1 MKIVSLTLTG
11 NNADLI
17 EAAVASVADWVDAC
31 IVIDTGV
38 TDESLAIASA
48 IAGEK
53 YVERKFEWVAD
64 FAAARNFSLEVA
76 KEIGADWAII
86 IDTDERIHSQVSDI
100 RGAIDSLVGDVS
112 LVYHTNKSYCK
123 EKLFRIPTTGKYI
136 GATHEYFDCGSGIRT
151 FMETIA
157 FSEVPK
163 TAAATLAKF
172 NRDLEILDRLVKEE
186 PTNTRWLFYLG
197 ETLKNLGN
205 NQQAIIAYRDCA
217 NLNGWDEEAAWAC
230 YREAECWLALADYQA
245 AINACAK
252 GLTKHAGI
260 AELAWLAAYASY
272 YAGLNSQA
280 IHWAHLSIAMGKHQG
295 YGKGIERIGFQYP
308 EAQYEKP
315 YDVLRYALL
324 RKGDA
329 EGAKLA
335 EQLYH
340 NACETRL
347 RNLGNNSVDRN
358 YLI

>member
-11 NNADLI
+11 NNTDLI
-17 EAAVASVADWVDAC
+17 EAALVSVADWVDAC

-48 IAGEK
+48 VAGDK

-76 KEIGADWAII
+76 KEISADWAII
-86 IDTDERIHSQVSDI
+86 LDTDERIHPQIDNI
-100 RGAIDSLVGDVS
+100 RGAIDSLVGDVF
-112 LVYHTNKSYCK
+112 LVYHTNKTYCK

-151 FMETIA
+151 FLEAIA

-172 NRDLEILDRLVKEE
+172 NRDLAILDRLVKEE

-197 ETLKNLGN
+197 ETLKKLGN

-230 YREAECWLALADYQA
+230 YREAECWLALADYQE

-272 YAGLNSQA
+272 YAGLNAQA

-295 YGKGIERIGFQYP
+295 YGKAIERIGFQDP

-315 YDVLRYALL
+315 YDVLKYALL

-335 EQLYH
+335 EQLYQ
-340 NACETRL
+340 NACERRL
-347 RNLGNNSVDRN
+347 RHLGNNSIERN

>member
-1 MKIVSLTLTG
+1 MKIVSITLSG

-17 EAAVASVADWVDAC
+17 GDALISVVNWVDAC
-31 IVIDTGV
+31 IVIDTGAI
-38 TDESLAIASA
+38 DESLAIASA
-48 IAGEK
+48 IARSK
-53 YVERKFEWVAD
+53 YVERKFEWVSD
-64 FAAARNFSLEVA
+64 FAAARNFGFEVA
-76 KEIGADWAII
+76 KEIDADWAII
-86 IDTDERIHSQVSDI
+86 LDTDERIHLAVNNI
-100 RGAIDSLVGDVS
+100 RDAIASLVGDIF
-112 LVYHTNKSYCK
+112 LVYETSRSYCK

-136 GATHEYFDCGSGIRT
+136 GATHEYFDCSSGVRT
-151 FMETIA
+151 FMEAIA

-186 PTNTRWLFYLG
+186 PTNTRCFFYLG
-197 ETLKNLGN
+197 ETLKNLGDFK
-205 NQQAIIAYRDCA
+205 QAIIAYRDCA

-230 YREAECWLALADYQA
+230 YREAECWLALEEWRE

-272 YAGLNSQA
+272 YADLNSQA
-280 IHWAHLSIAMGKHQG
+280 INWAHLSIAMGKHQG
-295 YGKGIERIGFQYP
+295 YGKAIERIGFQYP

-315 YDVLRYALL
+315 YDVLKYALL

-335 EQLYH
+335 EQLYQ

-347 RNLGNNSVDRN
+347 RNLGNNSIDRN